1 MTNYKSIA
9 SFIGVWG
16 LIITIIGWL
25 TFVNFDHS
33 YVTLIVGGCILSISL
48 LAYIIIYCYE
58 NNRIIPEVSV

>member
-16 LIITIIGWL
+16 LIIILVGWL

-33 YVTLIVGGCILSISL
+33 YVTLIVGGCILGISL
-48 LAYIIIYCYE
+48 LAYIIYCYE
-58 NNRIIPEVSV
+58 NNRIIPEVPV